1 MIETKTLCEN
11 RKRMTNSYVK
21 MQLDLTT
28 NSVVT
33 HDVNKRGGEF
43 HAVEHN
49 MCELLDPLYA
59 DRIWRKIKQIIAI

>member
-1 MIETKTLCEN
+1 
-11 RKRMTNSYVK
+11 MTNSYVK

-49 MCELLDPLYA
+49 MCE
-59 DRIWRKIKQIIAI
+59 